1 MELIRPVKMT
11 PDMIVSTTAVD
22 TEPEWAS
29 GETCSKGARRIYNG
43 KDGPSVYQSAAD
55 GNEGHQPDASPDDWV
70 RVGPTNRWALFDG
83 SASTLS
89 ASENGFEIAFQP
101 GEAVDSLAFF
111 EVQGTSITVKMTIEP
126 DNEVVFQRTI
136 PLLNDAMIVDWYT
149 YFFEPFDFIRD
160 GVIKGLPPYGSGA
173 TIYVS
178 VEGGGEVGVGEIV
191 TGTLTEI
198 GETERGAKHGIRDY
212 SQVKEDTFGNV
223 YLQQGAW
230 AKRGDFSIFV
240 DKARLRYVSRTLTD
254 LRGTPIVIIGSDDPD
269 YEPLIIFGFIKE
281 WLNAIDYPSKSLINL
296 DIQGLK

>member
-1 MELIRPVKMT
+1 MKIISPVKIT
-11 PDMIVSTTAVD
+11 PEMIVSTTAVD
-22 TEPEWAS
+22 TEPVWVAS
-29 GETCSKGARRIYNG
+29 STYTKGGRAIYDG
-43 KDGPSVYQSAAD
+43 KDGPSVYQSVAG
-55 GNEGHQPDASPDDWV
+55 GNRSNPPDSSPDDWV
-70 RVGPTNRWALFDG
+70 RVGPTNKWALFDG

-89 ASENGFEIAFQP
+89 RSEDGFEIAFQT

-111 EVQGTSITVKMTIEP
+111 EAQGESITVTMTIEP
-126 DNEVVFQRTI
+126 DNEVVFEQTI
-136 PLLNDAMIVDWYT
+136 PLLNDVMIFDWYT

-160 GVIKGLPPYGSGA
+160 GLVKNIPPYGSTA
-173 TIYVS
+173 TIHIR
-178 VEGGGEVGVGEIV
+178 VEGVGEAGVGEIV
-191 TGTLTEI
+191 VGTLTEI

-212 SQVKEDTFGNV
+212 SRVKEDDFGNI

-281 WLNAIDYPSKSLINL
+281 WLNAIDYPSKSLLNL